1 MKKAFL
7 AIVVVLAVSFPM
19 QAQKRVE
26 FSKNADLAFGNRVF
40 VVEPVSYLGYGY
52 HLKSRDMAPAQD
64 AFNSEFFVNIME
76 LGIRPSRS
84 FMIALGVDY
93 DLDQYR
99 LDKSHVWGTDAGIM
113 SAEMAGYSKKNY
125 SRLNV
130 HKFAIPLSF
139 ELKAGRSAIRIG
151 AAGEYNLPAVVK
163 TKGATADGVTTIV
176 KEKVQDVKQFNY
188 NVFGSIS
195 YGGLGV
201 YVRYSP
207 SQVFAGNV
215 APVVQTFTVGLV
227 VGFGM

>member
-84 FMIALGVDY
+84 F
-93 DLDQYR
+93 
-99 LDKSHVWGTDAGIM
+99 
-113 SAEMAGYSKKNY
+113 KK
-125 SRLNV
+125 
-130 HKFAIPLSF
+130 
-139 ELKAGRSAIRIG
+139 
-151 AAGEYNLPAVVK
+151 
-163 TKGATADGVTTIV
+163 
-176 KEKVQDVKQFNY
+176 
-188 NVFGSIS
+188 
-195 YGGLGV
+195 
-201 YVRYSP
+201 
-207 SQVFAGNV
+207 
-215 APVVQTFTVGLV
+215 
-227 VGFGM
+227 